1 MNNITLNLQNKE
13 EIQDMLTIQDNY
25 LFKLNLIDTI
35 IVDIFNLS
43 AANLTNF
50 TILNIENSG

>member
-13 EIQDMLTIQDNY
+13 EIQDMLTFQDND

-43 AANLTNF
+43 AANLTNY
-50 TILNIENSG
+50 TILKIENSG